1 MNRPEPPTVAVTL
14 DGVPVGR
21 TSAPACEEEVGSVLA
36 AASRAGEKVV
46 LRGGGTRL
54 ELGAPVRADRVLDI
68 GGLSGV
74 IEHHVQDLTVEAW
87 AGTTVGALN
96 RALAPHRQFLPLD
109 PPLPERAT
117 LGGVIAAG
125 DPGFR
130 VVPGSRPRDLLLGLS
145 AVLAAGTRIRSGGRV
160 VKNVTGYELTKLFTG
175 SLGTLG
181 AITRVTVRLRAFPEA
196 SRTVVARLPISD
208 SVERFADRVLAAAA
222 AAPGPAAVAVVPPGT
237 GLPGLPEEGG
247 FRLAIR
253 FEGLREEA
261 AASPDGVVKAAGG
274 TGRIL
279 EGSDEAALWAGV
291 RDFAAVVPHRQ
302 TALGPFAPRSPGG
315 LAAHRVETRRLR
327 SARRLPRPAT
337 RHRVS
342 PDDRLRRG
350 PRSSRQGI
358 GSLRDCRNR
367 PGWLEAGPSR
377 LLPAA
382 ARAGRSARAPH
393 QGGLRSRRGSGSRPD
408 ALLRGRRCASPAVAR
423 AVLSAARSAAGEGCG
438 EGFPLPARNDGGN
451 R

>member
-1 MNRPEPPTVAVTL
+1 MPRPEPPTVAVTL

-196 SRTVVARLPISD
+196 SRTVVACLPISD

-222 AAPGPAAVAVVPPGT
+222 AAPAPAAVAVVPPGT

-261 AASPDGVVKAAGG
+261 AVSPDGVVKAAGG
-274 TGRIL
+274 AGSLL
-279 EGSDEAALWAGV
+279 EGSEEAALWAGV

-302 TALGPFAPRSPGG
+302 TALGLS
-315 LAAHRVETRRLR
+315 L
-327 SARRLPRPAT
+327 
-337 RHRVS
+337 
-342 PDDRLRRG
+342 RG
-350 PRSSRQGI
+350 PR
-358 GSLRDCRNR
+358 
-367 PGWLEAGPSR
+367 E
-377 LLPAA
+377 
-382 ARAGRSARAPH
+382 
-393 QGGLRSRRGSGSRPD
+393 
-408 ALLRGRRCASPAVAR
+408 ALLRTVWRLAAFGPPVAFPDQRRAVASVPTTDFDAALEALGR
-423 AVLSAARSAAGEGCG
+423 EPGVSAVVETAPAGWKRDHPAFHPPPPAPVGALARRIKAA
-438 EGFPLPARNDGGN
+438 FDPDGVLAPG
-451 R
+451 RMPF

>member
-1 MNRPEPPTVAVTL
+1 MDAL
-14 DGVPVGR
+14 DGLPVRR
-21 TSAPACEEEVGSVLA
+21 TLAPASEEGVASALA
-36 AASRAGEKVV
+36 AASGAGESVV

-74 IEHHVQDLTVEAW
+74 IEHHVRDLTVEAW

-196 SRTVVARLPISD
+196 SRTVVACLPVSD
-208 SVERFADRVLAAAA
+208 SVEQFADRVLAAAA
-222 AAPGPAAVAVVPPGT
+222 AASAPAAVAVVPPGT

-279 EGSDEAALWAGV
+279 EGSEEAALWAGV

-302 TALGPFAPRSPGG
+302 RTLGLS
-315 LAAHRVETRRLR
+315 L
-327 SARRLPRPAT
+327 
-337 RHRVS
+337 
-342 PDDRLRRG
+342 RG
-350 PRSSRQGI
+350 PR
-358 GSLRDCRNR
+358 
-367 PGWLEAGPSR
+367 E
-377 LLPAA
+377 
-382 ARAGRSARAPH
+382 
-393 QGGLRSRRGSGSRPD
+393 
-408 ALLRGRRCASPAVAR
+408 ALLRTVWRLAAFGPPVAFPDQRRAIASVPTTDFEAALEALGREPGVSAVVETAPAGWKRDHPAYYPPPPAPVGALAR
-423 AVLSAARSAAGEGCG
+423 RIQAAFDPDGVLAPGRMP
-438 EGFPLPARNDGGN
+438 F
-451 R
+451 